1 MGQAVKVGIFMT
13 ICLVVLGFFIL
24 RIEHLRLFAPKGQRV
39 EALFSSVAGLDD
51 KASVRVAG
59 VRVGRVDG
67 IRLVDRK
74 ADVTLL
80 ISTPLQITQ
89 GTTASISNLGLLG
102 DKYVELKLGPANAP
116 LLAKG
121 ETIPGT
127 TPVTID
133 EAMAKLDKI
142 GDSFS
147 EITGSITGKGQP
159 TSLSRLI
166 DNLEGASEQIRE
178 LVAANR
184 AEVTSTIHHFDQLS
198 GTLAQELP
206 QLTKQM
212 ERVLDQVDTVIAENR
227 ENLKGSMA
235 NIHALTDS
243 LRVSVANLNQITGKI
258 ASGQGTIGKLVE
270 SDEAHKTLI
279 STLDSI
285 KGGVSEL
292 SDALNQ
298 AKKLKFHLGFNS
310 YYLDKPGK
318 TRTAFS
324 INIDPQTDR
333 FYYLSGVDDPRGR
346 TYTKT
351 NVITTTD
358 PSGHTSTTTVKEV
371 TNESKMTI
379 SAQFGFRFKY
389 ADLRAGL
396 IESVG
401 GAAIDV
407 PTLDKR
413 LWFTLEAFDFGRP
426 GNLQPHLRL
435 MSKWYIDP
443 HIYLQGGYDDFLV
456 PAQRSIFLGAGI
468 RWDDDEIKY
477 LLGSMPMRY

>member
-1 MGQAVKVGIFMT
+1 
-13 ICLVVLGFFIL
+13 FFIL

-39 EALFSSVAGLDD
+39 DALFTSVAGLDD

-80 ISTPLQITQ
+80 IETPVALTR

-102 DKYVELKLGPANAP
+102 DKYVELKLGPADAP
-116 LLAKG
+116 PLAKG

-184 AEVTSTIHHFDQLS
+184 AEVSSTIHHFDQLS
-198 GTLAQELP
+198 GTLARELP
-206 QLTKQM
+206 KLTTQM

-227 ENLKGSMA
+227 ENLKGSME
-235 NIHALTDS
+235 NIHDLTDS

-270 SDEAHKTLI
+270 SDQAHKSLI

-285 KGGVSEL
+285 KGGVTDL
-292 SDALNQ
+292 TDALNQ

-310 YYLDKPGK
+310 YYLDHPGK

-333 FYYLSGVDDPRGR
+333 FYYIGAVDDPRGR
-346 TYTKT
+346 VYTKT
-351 NVITTTD
+351 DVITTTD
-358 PSGHTSTTTVKEV
+358 PQGHTSTTTVSKV
-371 TNESKMTI
+371 TTEDKMAI
-379 SAQFGFRFKY
+379 SAQFGFRFAR
-389 ADLRAGL
+389 ADFRAGL
-396 IESVG
+396 IESRG

-407 PTLDKR
+407 PTLDKH
-413 LWFTLEAFDFGRP
+413 LWFTLEAFDFGRT
-426 GNLQPHLRL
+426 GNLRPHLRFL
-435 MSKWYIDP
+435 SKWYINP
-443 HIYLQGGYDDFLV
+443 HLYLQGGYDDFLV
-456 PAQRSIFLGAGI
+456 RDQRSIFIGAGI
-468 RWDDDEIKY
+468 RWDDDELKY